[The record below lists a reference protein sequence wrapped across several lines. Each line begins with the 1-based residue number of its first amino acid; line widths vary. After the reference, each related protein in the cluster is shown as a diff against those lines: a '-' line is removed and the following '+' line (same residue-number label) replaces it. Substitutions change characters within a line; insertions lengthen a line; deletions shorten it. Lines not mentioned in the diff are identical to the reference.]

1 MVFAIL
7 VTALAV
13 LMAVEYDAVSIA
25 ILAVIGGFLSP
36 VLLSTGTNQP
46 YALFIYIAILDMVAM
61 GAAYFRRWRALDL
74 LCFAGTIVMY
84 LGWHEKFYASDQM
97 IPSLVFTSLFYLMF
111 LLIPTLHSLVRR
123 LPETTE
129 GLAFVI
135 LSALFSFFSYYSLL
149 FPEYR
154 YLMGLAVIG
163 QALLVFLLFQVW
175 NRRVGKESNIA
186 ASFLTVTLGLVIIA
200 IPIQLKLYGI
210 PIAWSMEGAVLF
222 LLGIRFRHIL
232 CKAAGLVALILA
244 AGGLSGCLFT
254 ALFSPRF
261 LTYPLVL
268 GRLLLPWPQSQ
279 PTS

>member
-1 MVFAIL
+1 MLLVGIGFFLKYAYDNAWIGPKGRLAIGVIFGIITISLGERFRRRDWSVLFQVLTGGGLATFYLCVFFSFQVYGLADQTLSMVLAIL

-13 LMAVEYDAVSIA
+13 LMAVAYDAVSIA

-36 VLLSTGTNQP
+36 VLLSTGANHP

-97 IPSLVFTSLFYLMF
+97 IPALVFTSLFYLMF
-111 LLIPTLHSLVRR
+111 LSIPTLHSLVRR

-135 LSALFSFFSYYSLL
+135 LSALFSFFSYYSIL

-154 YLMGLAVIG
+154 YSMGLVVIG

-175 NRRVGKESNIA
+175 NRR
-186 ASFLTVTLGLVIIA
+186 
-200 IPIQLKLYGI
+200 
-210 PIAWSMEGAVLF
+210 
-222 LLGIRFRHIL
+222 
-232 CKAAGLVALILA
+232 
-244 AGGLSGCLFT
+244 GGRIT
-254 ALFSPRF
+254 
-261 LTYPLVL
+261 T
-268 GRLLLPWPQSQ
+268 SQ
-279 PTS
+279 QVS